1 MLQKQVAVPAHLAE
15 LVSWFVATVTPL
27 VEQGGWSVTVNGN
40 AGSVQTDVR
49 QTVREVVENGESR
62 TEKRHIRNFR
72 VTTPLKPRGIE

>member
-1 MLQKQVAVPAHLAE
+1 MLQEDMQIPPHLVE

-49 QTVREVVENGESR
+49 QTVRAVVENGESR
-62 TEKRHIRNFR
+62 MEKRHIRNFR